1 MDKILVTTDF
11 SSNSKAGLRFA
22 IQLASQAKYELIFFH
37 AYYFEKPTTWNGATT
52 AAFEKRSAE
61 AIQKKLDRFVQ
72 SVYRSMGLVR
82 RNEKCVI
89 VSSILT
95 DSCILEYAQKSKVNF
110 ICISTR
116 GASKLKKWLGTNT
129 SYLINH
135 APVPVIA
142 VPYNYRKK
150 DIKTVLYA
158 SDLMHVEKELKKVLA
173 FSKPLKAAVELL
185 HFNYP
190 TEEVSSKKIMVREA
204 KMFSKHA
211 IKVHLETVNLAERLV
226 ANIEGVV
233 KKSKPSVMIMF
244 TEQNRSFFDKIFL
257 SSNAADYSF
266 TSKVPLL
273 VFNKA

>member
-11 SSNSKAGLRFA
+11 STNSKAGLRFA

-37 AYYFEKPTTWNGATT
+37 AYYFEKPTTWNKATI
-52 AAFEKRSAE
+52 AAFEKRAAE
-61 AIQKKLDRFVQ
+61 TIQKKLDRFVQ
-72 SVYRSMGLVR
+72 SVYNSMGLVR
-82 RNEKCVI
+82 HREKCII
-89 VSSILT
+89 VSALHTDSSIL
-95 DSCILEYAQKSKVNF
+95 DYAQKSKIDF

-116 GASKLKKWLGTNT
+116 GAGKLKKLLGTNT

-150 DIKTVLYA
+150 EIKTILYA
-158 SDLMHVEKELKKVLA
+158 SDLEHVDRELRKVLA
-173 FSKPLKAAVELL
+173 FSKPLKAAIELL
-185 HFNYP
+185 HFHYP
-190 TEEVSSKKIMVREA
+190 TSGVTSKLIMDKQAKKFSKYAIKMHLEEV
-204 KMFSKHA
+204 
-211 IKVHLETVNLAERLV
+211 NLTERLV
-226 ANIEGVV
+226 TNIEVVV
-233 KKSKPSVMIMF
+233 KKSKPSVMVMF
-244 TEQNRSFFDKIFL
+244 TEQSRSFFDKIFL